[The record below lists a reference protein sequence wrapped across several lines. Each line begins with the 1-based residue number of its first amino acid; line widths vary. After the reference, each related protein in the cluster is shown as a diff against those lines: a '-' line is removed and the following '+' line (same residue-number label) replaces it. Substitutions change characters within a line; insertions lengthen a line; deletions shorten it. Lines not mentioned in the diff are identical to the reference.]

1 MHPLRIA
8 AWSGPR
14 NISTAMMRS
23 WESRLDT
30 AVCDEPLYAHYLKET
45 GINHPGRDEVI
56 AHHECNWEKVTAMLT
71 GPCSQP
77 VFYQKHMSH
86 HLLPNI
92 SRDWISRLT
101 NVFLIRHPQEMITSL
116 MKQIPEPTIEET
128 GLPQQLELFEYLQN
142 AGQTPII
149 LDSKDILQNP
159 RGMLTTL
166 CKHLGIPFYE
176 EMLSWPAGKRGSDG
190 IWAPHWYASVEAST
204 GFTPWKPKDEQVPAE
219 LETLCL
225 ECEEIYL
232 QLAASKMEP
241 EGRGHAPNI

>member
-1 MHPLRIA
+1 
-8 AWSGPR
+8 
-14 NISTAMMRS
+14 
-23 WESRLDT
+23 
-30 AVCDEPLYAHYLKET
+30 
-45 GINHPGRDEVI
+45 
-56 AHHECNWEKVTAMLT
+56 
-71 GPCSQP
+71 
-77 VFYQKHMSH
+77 
-86 HLLPNI
+86 
-92 SRDWISRLT
+92 
-101 NVFLIRHPQEMITSL
+101 MITSL

-142 AGQTPII
+142 AEQTPII

-176 EMLSWPAGKRGSDG
+176 EMLSWPAGKRDSDG
-190 IWAPHWYASVEAST
+190 IWAPHWYASVEASI
-204 GFTPWKPKDEQVPAE
+204 GFMPWKPKDEQVPAE